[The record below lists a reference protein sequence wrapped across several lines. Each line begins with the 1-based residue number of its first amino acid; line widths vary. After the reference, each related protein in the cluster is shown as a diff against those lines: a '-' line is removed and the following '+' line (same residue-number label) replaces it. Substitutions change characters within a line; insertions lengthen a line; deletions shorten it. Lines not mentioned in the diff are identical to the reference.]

1 MKIQSISPYYKNSQK
16 VKSYGL
22 RNNTSV
28 IQQNKTTSAYQI
40 PYAMIN
46 FRGNSLN
53 KIWDEYNWYIRH
65 DRTPAIYSFLKIKE
79 TPEVMDKFFTTILST
94 PDRSRELIGSII
106 ARPRETGEIT
116 KQLAEKL
123 PAGSKN
129 LMPFFYDSPYNKAY
143 MEFLDWK
150 VDHAHSVEELL
161 KIRPDWRG
169 EVLLQKYKDL
179 KHNDNFELGNIPKE
193 LPEKHLK
200 QIVNYLS
207 SQMEFGIK
215 YKKEIPALKL
225 DNRSYEFAY
234 FTEGR
239 SDKNVF
245 GIFTPEGK
253 KFVLKISTPD
263 RKSLDNPLALGT
275 LAKIDSY
282 LTYNRS
288 RNSAPLCYYNHNK
301 NFSIYKYIEHI
312 HTRDCQHDLMKIS
325 RNMPDFYALGLNY
338 NDTVGNKNF
347 FLLNNTSNADLVKS
361 VGFQEGVNRGEWIS
375 VDNDHV
381 TYSNRLQPSNSKYHA
396 PLPNGMQICV

>member
-1 MKIQSISPYYKNSQK
+1 MKIQSISPYYTNRQK
-16 VKSYGL
+16 VKPYGL
-22 RNNTSV
+22 KNGTPV

-65 DRTPAIYSFLKIKE
+65 DKTPAIFSFLKIKE
-79 TPEVMDKFFTTILST
+79 APQMMDTFLAEILST
-94 PDRSRELIGSII
+94 QDRSRELISTIVHH
-106 ARPRETGEIT
+106 PRETQAIT
-116 KQLAEKL
+116 RELASKL
-123 PAGSKN
+123 PVDSKN
-129 LMPFFYDSPYNKAY
+129 LMPFLYDSPYNKAY
-143 MEFLDWK
+143 TDFIEWK
-150 VDHAHSVEELL
+150 INNTHSVEELL
-161 KIRPDWRG
+161 RIRPDWKG
-169 EVLLQKYKDL
+169 SVLLQKYKDL
-179 KHNDNFELGNIPKE
+179 KHNDNFEIGNIPKE
-193 LPEKHLK
+193 LPGKHLSR
-200 QIVNYLS
+200 IIEYLS
-207 SQMEFGIK
+207 TQMEFGIK
-215 YKKEIPALKL
+215 SKKDIPALKL
-225 DNRSYEFAY
+225 DNRTYEFTY

-253 KFVLKISTPD
+253 KFVLKMSIPD

-312 HTRDCQHDLMKIS
+312 PTRDCQHDLMKIS

-381 TYSNRLQPSNSKYHA
+381 TYSNRLQPSISKYHA